1 MAVRIRF
8 AAPIRLPR
16 LLGFGDLLAW
26 NRAAADR
33 SRQRRRLAEM
43 SDQMLK
49 DIGITREQA
58 QAASETSWW
67 LAVRGG

>member
-1 MAVRIRF
+1 MTIRIRV
-8 AAPIRLPR
+8 AVVATPR
-16 LLGFGDLLAW
+16 RSFSFGALLAW
-26 NRAAADR
+26 SRAAADR

-43 SDQMLK
+43 SDHQLR
-49 DIGITREQA
+49 DIGISRAEA

>member
-1 MAVRIRF
+1 MAIRTRPSIRF
-8 AAPIRLPR
+8 PRLP
-16 LLGFGDLLAW
+16 GPSDLLAW
-26 NRAAADR
+26 SRAAADR

-58 QAASETSWW
+58 RAASEISWW